1 MAEAPSPAPT
11 KAELPTIIID
21 PSIYEPEHPD
31 RPQTLYDNF
40 IRLTRVT
47 LAVTAVGGATFGVA
61 HMLEVDSLLPRVQ
74 VASLTDAVA
83 RLTAEPA
90 ELTAGPARAEASA
103 PVRAIP
109 EPPTPTPSVQE
120 IASEHGSAPRLPGAE
135 LPSTPVP
142 GAQPAAA
149 ETVEAR
155 EPALEQKIEARGA
168 VREQNSLALT
178 ARAPAPVN
186 AQPIEASQARP
197 SVPFLPDKVLKK
209 EASVQGELR
218 NARRLLALNQLEA
231 AEAAYRRVLAENE
244 AEQAALTGLAR
255 VQLALGQ
262 LDLALA
268 SAKRAVD
275 EAPEAA
281 SARLALAD
289 ILRARGDKKGA
300 QAHYDLAAQAAP
312 NREASAP

>member
-11 KAELPTIIID
+11 KPELPTIIID
-21 PSIYEPEHPD
+21 PSIYEPESAD

-61 HMLEVDSLLPRVQ
+61 HMLELDSLLPRAQ
-74 VASLTDAVA
+74 VASLTDALA

-90 ELTAGPARAEASA
+90 ELTAGPAHAEASA
-103 PVRAIP
+103 PALVIP
-109 EPPTPTPSVQE
+109 EPPAPAPSVQE
-120 IASEHGSAPRLPGAE
+120 IASEHASAPPLPNAE
-135 LPSTPVP
+135 LPSRPAP
-142 GAQPAAA
+142 GAPPAAT

-155 EPALEQKIEARGA
+155 GPASERNIEARQPA
-168 VREQNSLALT
+168 QDSLALT

-186 AQPIEASQARP
+186 APPNEVSQTRP
-197 SVPFLPDKVLKK
+197 SVPFLPDKPLKK
-209 EASVQGELR
+209 EPSVQGELR

-268 SAKRAVD
+268 SARRAVD

-300 QAHYDLAAQAAP
+300 QAHYDLAAQAAAP
-312 NREASAP
+312 DGEASSP